1 MIDYQTQ
8 MDLRRKYR
16 RLALYTLLIF
26 IVASSVI
33 HFTLGSI
40 IAMLKHDSPAQAQAL
55 DQTVTII
62 TISRAPE
69 HVIALRPVPI
79 VPRKVAIVQHNYP
92 KPLQLKQAVIH
103 HFNRVLVA
111 SSAAPASA
119 SKGSSAPKQ
128 QSGGHTSIAEVVRPT
143 GLAPAPAEAVFTN
156 SGSGGQTSGQDP
168 NYPGRQVPTGAV
180 WADDGPPGQGATAG
194 GITLGGGR
202 GGPDHGSCT
211 PTRGGF

>member
-26 IVASSVI
+26 IVASSVV

-40 IAMLKHDSPAQAQAL
+40 IAALKHDTPAEAL
-55 DQTVTII
+55 SGQKVTII

-69 HVIALRPVPI
+69 HVISLRPVEI
-79 VPRKVAIVQHNYP
+79 VPRKIVLVQRTYP
-92 KPLQLKQAVIH
+92 KPVQLKQPVVH

-128 QSGGHTSIAEVVRPT
+128 LSGGRTTVAEVERPT

-156 SGSGGQTSGQDP
+156 SGSAGQTSGQDP
-168 NYPGRQVPTGAV
+168 NYPGRQIPSGPV
-180 WADDGPPGQGATAG
+180 WADDGPPGQGASAG

>member
-1 MIDYQTQ
+1 MSEFQTQ

-16 RLALYTLLIF
+16 RVALATLLVF

-40 IAMLKHDSPAQAQAL
+40 IAALKHDTPTEAL
-55 DQTVTII
+55 GGQKVTII

-69 HVIALRPVPI
+69 HLIALRPVPI
-79 VPRKVAIVQHNYP
+79 IPRKIVLVQRSYQ
-92 KPLQLKQAVIH
+92 KPLQLRQPVVH
-103 HFNRVLVA
+103 HFNRVLAA

-128 QSGGHTSIAEVVRPT
+128 QTGGRTTVAEVERPI
-143 GLAPAPAEAVFTN
+143 GLAPAPAQAVFTN
-156 SGSGGQTSGQDP
+156 SGSAGQTSGQDP
-168 NYPGRQVPTGAV
+168 NYPGRQIPTGPV
-180 WADDGPPGQGATAG
+180 WADDGPPGQGASAG